1 MEKNKIQILPE
12 TLAKQIAAGEVV
24 ERPASVV
31 KELVE
36 NAVDAEATS
45 ITVEVFE
52 GGRKEIRVI
61 DNGTG
66 MTRGDAVLSL
76 ERHSTSK
83 IKTIEELFNIRTLGF
98 RGEALPSIASVS
110 KMRIKTLYQD
120 ENSGTELYAEGGEI
134 RVVKD
139 TGCPRG
145 TTIEVK
151 NLFYNTPARLKFL
164 KSINTELG
172 YISHI
177 VSQEALAFPKIHF
190 RLFHDKRLLI
200 NAPPLDNDLERIAL
214 LFGKKLLKEMIAVE
228 AIYNDIELHGYISP
242 PSLTKSSR
250 NYQHLFVNSRP
261 VKDKTVTH
269 AVYQAYRTFMPRDK
283 NPVFFLFLKV
293 KPDTV
298 DVNVHPSKMEVKFR
312 NQSEI
317 HEFIEEFVRS
327 HIMAGHRVENK
338 TETADETEKGNDFSF
353 LTPGETLRPEQ
364 QRISDIIT
372 TYVSSSQKKIS
383 EPPLFNYSDGK
394 IVQKL
399 HKPKSVEIFQFIGQI
414 NKSFLLFQEKEG
426 ILFVDQHVA
435 HERILFEKLLRDF
448 KASHIQV
455 QSLLFP
461 LFLELSKREALLLEE
476 YADGFRRLGFD
487 IEGLRGMS
495 FMIRGIPS
503 VFSQESGERAL
514 ADILARLVETER
526 MKSFEEMIEEIL
538 ITMACHGALKDNQ
551 TLSERE
557 AVKLMD
563 DLMKTE
569 IPHTCPHGRPIMLLL
584 NTDDLRKRFQTK

>member
-1 MEKNKIQILPE
+1 MEKNKIQVLPE

-52 GGRKEIRVI
+52 GGRQEIRVI

-66 MTRGDAVLSL
+66 MTREDAVLSL

-83 IKTIEELFNIRTLGF
+83 IKTIEELFNIQTLGF

-110 KMRIKTLYQD
+110 KMRIKTLYQG
-120 ENSGTELYAEGGEI
+120 ENAGTELYAEAGE
-134 RVVKD
+134 VKD
-139 TGCPRG
+139 VKDAGCPRG
-145 TTIEVK
+145 TAIEVK

-164 KSINTELG
+164 KSVNTELG

-177 VSQEALAFPKIHF
+177 ISQEALAFPRIHF
-190 RLFHDKRLLI
+190 RLLHDKRLLI

-228 AIYNDIELHGYISP
+228 AIYNDIKLHGYISP

-283 NPVFFLFLKV
+283 NPVFFLFLRV

-298 DVNVHPSKMEVKFR
+298 DVNVQPSKMEVKFR

-327 HIMAGHRVENK
+327 HIMSGTKVESS
-338 TETADETEKGNDFSF
+338 TETAEEKEKGDNFSF
-353 LTPGETLRPEQ
+353 LTPGENLRPEQ
-364 QRISDIIT
+364 QRISDIVT
-372 TYVSSSQKKIS
+372 KYVSSPQKRIS
-383 EPPLFNYSDGK
+383 EPPLFGYSDDR

-399 HKPKSVEIFQFIGQI
+399 HKPKSVEIFQFIGQVD
-414 NKSFLLFQEKEG
+414 NSFLLFQEKGG

-435 HERILFEKLLRDF
+435 HERILFEKLKKDF
-448 KASHIQV
+448 KESHIQV
-455 QSLLFP
+455 QNLLFP
-461 LFLELSKREALLLEE
+461 LVLELSKREALLLEE

-487 IEGLRGMS
+487 IESLQGIN

-503 VFSQESGERAL
+503 IFSQESGEKAL
-514 ADILARLVETER
+514 SDILARLVETER
-526 MKSFEEMIEEIL
+526 MKSFEEMTGEIL

-584 NTDDLRKRFQTK
+584 NTNDLRKRFQAK